1 MSHPAALTHSESHS
15 SDTDLDKTLLLFVGM
30 LLLLGG
36 ILVMSSS
43 SAIAYARDGQTLS
56 IFFKHL
62 IRVAVGMALMIG
74 LAFCDYHRLEKI
86 AAPLMAVTLFLLVVV
101 LFWPLKQGVTSHR
114 WLAIG
119 PFSIQPAEIAKLALV
134 LYLARRLS
142 MWRSGIFPETERN
155 LLTGV
160 LLVIGITV
168 GLILCETN
176 LSMAL
181 LILATSFAMLFLSGV
196 SLKSL
201 RIIPMAA
208 LPVVAIVFWLVP
220 YTRARVAEYL
230 AGLLDPS
237 NACFQVR
244 QSVIGLGKG
253 GLSGVGL
260 GHSTWAH
267 FRLPIPYKDSIF
279 CILGEELGFL
289 GCLGLLTVFGLFL
302 WRGLRIARRAPDAF
316 GYFLAC
322 GLLLTLACAFLIN
335 VGVSVGLLPPTGQ
348 PLPFISYGGS
358 ALVMSLAAVGVLL
371 NIHRQGKRAEEPF
384 PRPSC
389 L

>member
-1 MSHPAALTHSESHS
+1 MSYPAALTHPESHS
-15 SDTDLDKTLLLFVGM
+15 SDVDLDKTLLMFVGM

-62 IRVAVGMALMIG
+62 IRVGVGTALMIG
-74 LAFCDYHRLEKI
+74 LAFYDYHRLEKI
-86 AAPLMAVTLFLLVVV
+86 AAPLMAVSLFLLVLV

-114 WLAIG
+114 WLSIG
-119 PFSIQPAEIAKLALV
+119 PLSIQPAEIAKLALV

-142 MWRSGIFPETERN
+142 MWRSNIFPESERN

-160 LLVIGITV
+160 LLVIGITA

-201 RIIPMAA
+201 RIVPLAA
-208 LPVVAIVFWLVP
+208 APALGCVFWVVP
-220 YTRARVAEYL
+220 YTRARVAEYF

-253 GLSGVGL
+253 GLSGAGL

-302 WRGLRIARRAPDAF
+302 WRGLHIARKAPDAF

-322 GLLLTLACAFLIN
+322 GLLLTLVCAFFIN

-389 L
+389 P

>member
-1 MSHPAALTHSESHS
+1 
-15 SDTDLDKTLLLFVGM
+15 
-30 LLLLGG
+30 
-36 ILVMSSS
+36 
-43 SAIAYARDGQTLS
+43 
-56 IFFKHL
+56 
-62 IRVAVGMALMIG
+62 
-74 LAFCDYHRLEKI
+74 
-86 AAPLMAVTLFLLVVV
+86 
-101 LFWPLKQGVTSHR
+101 
-114 WLAIG
+114 
-119 PFSIQPAEIAKLALV
+119 
-134 LYLARRLS
+134 
-142 MWRSGIFPETERN
+142 
-155 LLTGV
+155 
-160 LLVIGITV
+160 
-168 GLILCETN
+168 
-176 LSMAL
+176 
-181 LILATSFAMLFLSGV
+181 
-196 SLKSL
+196 
-201 RIIPMAA
+201 

-389 L
+389 P